1 MVTGRGGEEARTRLA
16 VHGDGLA
23 REGGFRGRRWGERA
37 CRPWLKDR
45 TLPEQEVESV
55 DGEEDAV
62 VLASGLLLLP
72 LLAVMVVAPV
82 TVAAAAAAAAQTKA
96 TPDPQARCSSSWPA

>member
-16 VHGDGLA
+16 VDGDGPA
-23 REGGFRGRRWGERA
+23 RGEEFREHRWGERA

-55 DGEEDAV
+55 DCEEDAV

-72 LLAVMVVAPV
+72 LLAVMAVAPV
-82 TVAAAAAAAAQTKA
+82 TVAAAAAQTKA
-96 TPDPQARCSSSWPA
+96 VPDPRARCSSSWPA